1 VQSPAGIKREKTIE
15 SDDRPSL
22 NPYAPPDARLDDA
35 EVQQSPASGFFAV
48 GLVKLALMSVATVNL
63 YGLYWFYQQW
73 KAASR
78 VSGDKLNAPVRAFF
92 AGLTS
97 YFLFKRIEGF
107 GAQHGVQLLLGPG
120 QLGLYYFLLGA
131 LCRLPD
137 PYWLIPY
144 FFLFLPLLPVQSAV
158 NRINQELAPGSYRN
172 GGLSGWNIFA
182 VALGV
187 LLWSLM
193 LAGVFMTK
201 SGSD

>member
-1 VQSPAGIKREKTIE
+1 MATE
-15 SDDRPSL
+15 SDDQPPL
-22 NPYAPPDARLDDA
+22 NPYAPPDARLDDT
-35 EVQQSPASGFFAV
+35 EVQQFPGDGFFGV
-48 GLVKLALMSVATVNL
+48 GLIKLALMSVVTVNL
-63 YGLYWFYQQW
+63 YGLYWFYKQW

-97 YFLFKRIEGF
+97 YFLFKRIEACGI
-107 GAQHGVQLLLGPG
+107 QRGVKLPLGPG
-120 QLGLYYFLLGA
+120 PLALYYFLLGA

-182 VALGV
+182 VVLGS
-187 LLWSLM
+187 LLWLLM
-193 LAGVFMTK
+193 FAGMFIVK
-201 SGSD
+201 SDVDPG